1 MPGSVNAARSIV
13 DITSKKRITIK
24 IGTKRPILIVR
35 NGRLK
40 ELYRWE
46 KSFLVIIALPK
57 CWILQNS
64 KGSGN
69 KSSQP
74 KVQDVKMEWVY

>member
-40 ELYRWE
+40 RNISVGKIVFGY
-46 KSFLVIIALPK
+46 
-57 CWILQNS
+57 
-64 KGSGN
+64 
-69 KSSQP
+69 SS
-74 KVQDVKMEWVY
+74 